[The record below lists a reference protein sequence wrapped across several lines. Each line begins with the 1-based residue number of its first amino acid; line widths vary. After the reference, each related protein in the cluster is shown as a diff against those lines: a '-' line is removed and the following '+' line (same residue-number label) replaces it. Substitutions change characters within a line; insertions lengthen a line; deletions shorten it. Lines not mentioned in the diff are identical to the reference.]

1 MADKKINLAVK
12 ATGSEKAARSIG
24 KVDKGL
30 GSLAKSAAAA
40 AAGFFGARMLIA
52 GMKEAVNLAA
62 RQELA
67 ERKLT
72 AALGFRSKALENQA
86 RALQQVSMFGDE
98 LIMEAQAMLAAFIK
112 DEDQMKKATKATLDL
127 AAAKGMDLVAAAD
140 LIGKSVGSS
149 TNALSRYGIV
159 VTGAV
164 GDTERL
170 DSATRNIAKLFGG
183 QAAAQADTMQGA
195 MTGMSMAIG
204 DAKEQLGN
212 ILAPTVI
219 SIAKNFKS
227 AAENVGEFFLRFTE
241 TDIETR
247 IRELKELRIDT
258 EHLEKALRLS
268 KAAGIT
274 KEIDNSKTLFQSK
287 EDIRKKEEENK
298 KLEADQ
304 QPLLDKIALNRLAH
318 EDISSFNLFAIQ
330 ASNNERVL
338 LEANARIM
346 QEKIDA
352 NNAIIEQN
360 REQIDLRNQLNNILE
375 RPTFSIFGE
384 EEDMAGELDL
394 AFAGMEEATETFFDF
409 MKEQED
415 SFLEHKKKSAKTQ
428 KTIDDQL
435 HKEKIQNNLQMAI
448 LQGQSAKEA
457 GISVIKAEVAEA
469 QAGLI
474 SSIMKALP
482 FPLNLAVAA
491 GAGSMIG
498 KVTDQLLAFPTGGSF
513 VTKGR
518 TTLPIGNGVVVG
530 DNASGMEQVDITP
543 LPSPNQRS
551 SGNIVVNI
559 NAPVVDEFVVDSIIP
574 AIRRAEKLNL

>member
-204 DAKEQLGN
+204 DAKEQFGN

-227 AAENVGEFFLRFTE
+227 AAENIGEFFLRFTE

-274 KEIDNSKTLFQSK
+274 KEIDNTKTLFQSK

-318 EDISSFNLFAIQ
+318 EDISGFNLAAIQ

-338 LEANARIM
+338 LEQNTRIM
-346 QEKIDA
+346 QEKIDS
-352 NNAIIEQN
+352 NQSIINQLQT
-360 REQIDLRNQLNNILE
+360 QIDLRNQLNAILE
-375 RPTFSIFGE
+375 RPDTTPL
-384 EEDMAGELDL
+384 EEDEFDILPDLDVAEETYAGL
-394 AFAGMEEATETFFDF
+394 
-409 MKEQED
+409 KEITAKHLEGQKKANEFEKKIDED
-415 SFLEHKKKSAKTQ
+415 
-428 KTIDDQL
+428 L
-435 HKEKIQNNLQMAI
+435 HKQKIQNNLQMAI
-448 LQGQSAKEA
+448 LSGQSAKEA
-457 GISVIKAEVAEA
+457 VKSTIKAEATEA
-469 QAGLI
+469 QAKLM
-474 SSIMKALP
+474 SSIMDLP
-482 FPLNLAVAA
+482 FPLNLALAA
-491 GAGSMIG
+491 GAGAMID
-498 KVTDQLLAFPTGGSF
+498 KVFSKVLSFPTGGSF

-518 TTLPIGNGVVVG
+518 TTLPIGNGVTVG
-530 DNASGMEQVDITP
+530 DNASGMERIDVTP

-551 SGNIVVNI
+551 NGNIVINI
-559 NAPVVDEFVVDSIIP
+559 NAPVVDEYVVDSIIP
-574 AIRRAEKLNL
+574 AIRRAEQLNL